1 MEVLH
6 ILNMNCTCLKNN
18 ANLVFE
24 INVLNFWTTL
34 LKLSYQLDI
43 CFWNDFF
50 LMLQAKNKVPTK
62 KSSYTGIFYL
72 TVKVHITFVQNT
84 IYK

>member
-6 ILNMNCTCLKNN
+6 ILKMNCTCLKNN

-34 LKLSYQLDI
+34 LKLPYQLDI

-50 LMLQAKNKVPTK
+50 LMLQAKNKVPTQK
-62 KSSYTGIFYL
+62 IQLYRDILSYSKSAYHLCPKYNI
-72 TVKVHITFVQNT
+72 K
-84 IYK
+84 